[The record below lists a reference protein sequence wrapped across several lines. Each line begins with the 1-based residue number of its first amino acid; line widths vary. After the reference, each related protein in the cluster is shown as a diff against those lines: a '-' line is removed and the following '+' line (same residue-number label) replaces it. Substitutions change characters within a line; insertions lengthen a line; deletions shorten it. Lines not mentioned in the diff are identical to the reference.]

1 MDIRLAKKELLILSR
16 AIVLISE
23 VYGSWA
29 IYDATLPFE
38 NINRIGPKIC
48 DRIND
53 SLRTVDD
60 STVTTIVDRQREGPW
75 VNRLSLALLY
85 KLVGFLQGLLRK

>member
-1 MDIRLAKKELLILSR
+1 MSHAT
-16 AIVLISE
+16 VLISE
-23 VYGSWA
+23 VYRSWA
-29 IYDATLPFE
+29 VYDATLPFE
-38 NINRIGPKIC
+38 DINRIRPKVC

-53 SLRTVDD
+53 SLCAVDN

-85 KLVGFLQGLLRK
+85 KLVGFLQRLFRK